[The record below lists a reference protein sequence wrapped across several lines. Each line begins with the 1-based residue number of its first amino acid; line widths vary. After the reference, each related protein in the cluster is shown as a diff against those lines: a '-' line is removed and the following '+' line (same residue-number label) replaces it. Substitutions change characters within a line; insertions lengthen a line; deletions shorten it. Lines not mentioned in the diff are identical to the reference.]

1 MKLDITLRSL
11 TGPDTPA
18 LIRMLAG
25 AGVAG
30 SLPTEFPDARDRRV
44 DTLVRLEDGRILHL
58 EWQARADEAMPRRML
73 WYWLLITE
81 AHPDVPVEQL
91 VVQVGGTAAVAGR
104 LEAPG
109 LSFAYRV
116 VDSRSLDPAPLLASP
131 AVEDNLLAILCG
143 RDHLTPTVRAILAR
157 LAPLDERPRRDA
169 LTRLLILA
177 GLRGVTR
184 LLILAG
190 LRGVTRLVVEEVRTM
205 PMQVD
210 VERDPYLADLI
221 RQGRTEGR
229 IEGKL
234 EGEAAAL
241 LRLVERRFGP
251 LPAHARDRI
260 ASADPRMVEEWLD
273 RVLEAASLD
282 ELLADRPA
290 N

>member
-1 MKLDITLRSL
+1 MTLDITLRTL
-11 TGPDTPA
+11 TGPGTPA

-44 DTLVRLEDGRILHL
+44 DTLVRLDDGRILHL
-58 EWQARADEAMPRRML
+58 EWQARADPAMPRRML

-81 AHPDVPVEQL
+81 AHPGVPVEQ
-91 VVQVGGTAAVAGR
+91 VVIQAGGAAPIAGR

-157 LAPLDERPRRDA
+157 LAPLDERARRDA

-184 LLILAG
+184 QVL
-190 LRGVTRLVVEEVRTM
+190 EEVRAM
-205 PMQVD
+205 PLQVD
-210 VERDPYLADLI
+210 VESDPYLAGLVD
-221 RQGRTEGR
+221 RGRVQ
-229 IEGKL
+229 
-234 EGEAAAL
+234 GEAAAL
-241 LRLVERRFGP
+241 LRVAERRFGP
-251 LPAHARDRI
+251 LPADVRERI
-260 ASADPRMVEEWLD
+260 AAADPETVEGWLD
-273 RVLEAASLD
+273 RVLDAASLED
-282 ELLADRPA
+282 LLAARPA